1 MFQYESQNPFQTKRV
16 DEIDAPSVSNDSDVD
31 GVNAFV
37 ITCEGKMEFIIRF

>member
-31 GVNAFV
+31 AFV